1 MKSLLLAATV
11 LLSMNAMAD
20 QCQGITRAEAD
31 RAALLLQKNATIIKY
46 CEPCL
51 DFPGA
56 KKTSTTTV
64 VNTVKIENL
73 GSYSTVNVNGKSI
86 DLAYAFLKVSPDR
99 AVNLAKIVNCESLD
113 ESTVSSVIDA
123 DLNTIKR

>member
-20 QCQGITRAEAD
+20 QCQGITRAEAS
-31 RAALLLQKNATIIKY
+31 RAALLLQKDATIVKY
-46 CEPCL
+46 CEPCMG
-51 DFPGA
+51 FAGA
-56 KKTSTTTV
+56 TKTSTTTV
-64 VNTVKIENL
+64 VKEVKITNA
-73 GSYSTVNVNGKSI
+73 GGYSTVNVNGKSI
-86 DLAYAFLKVSPDR
+86 DLAYTFLKVSPDR

-123 DLNTIKR
+123 ELNTIKR